1 MLKPDTLRVIRL
13 PLSAVVTMLVMLGW
27 YHGLGRMGGWGRL
40 GAKRTQKEAR
50 EVAVYCAPHA
60 GVAALSVAA
69 HAVWP
74 GWPPGLS
81 WPQPL
86 LPLSPLLALSPP
98 EGQSMPV
105 FPAVT
110 FKRALERAFVGHEI

>member
-1 MLKPDTLRVIRL
+1 MD
-13 PLSAVVTMLVMLGW
+13 W
-27 YHGLGRMGGWGRL
+27 GGCGGGGDQRRP
-40 GAKRTQKEAR
+40 KRKQGSLLFI
-50 EVAVYCAPHA
+50 CAPHA

-98 EGQSMPV
+98 EGQNMPV

-110 FKRALERAFVGHEI
+110 VSRALGSASVGLWIQSQSGNSNLLSLLTHLYLMSC

>member
-1 MLKPDTLRVIRL
+1 M
-13 PLSAVVTMLVMLGW
+13 
-27 YHGLGRMGGWGRL
+27 
-40 GAKRTQKEAR
+40 
-50 EVAVYCAPHA
+50 YCVPHA
-60 GVAALSVAA
+60 GAAVLSVAA
-69 HAVWP
+69 RAAWP

-98 EGQSMPV
+98 EGQNMPV

-110 FKRALERAFVGHEI
+110 SKRALGRAFVGLLIQLIVVRQQQSVVPSHTCIFDVMLTMLQNG